1 MTDQN
6 RVPAEAVAEDHRLDR
21 SASKANESLAKHR
34 WHWTLDE
41 TNAERVSFHAYARAI
56 GRPASTVAQYAN
68 AFAAYTGSEYS
79 YPLSEWLQRVNLTS
93 ERQAATEAVAE
104 ANEVTFQTA
113 RQNYAPDVSRV
124 RDAVEQAVEREPTMT
139 AEDKAAYTK
148 RTAQT
153 IARSKAA
160 EAKRTKER
168 AAQRSVMF
176 MRIDAKLAHA
186 RRDLRDVLE
195 FGRDLGLG
203 DDEIEDVK
211 EALAKIKSFADLID
225 MALTGSMDVDWDAEL
240 AKIGGES

>member
-1 MTDQN
+1 MTDQH
-6 RVPAEAVAEDHRLDR
+6 VPAEVVAEDHRLER
-21 SASKANESLAKHR
+21 ASESLAKLR

-41 TNAERVSFHAYARAI
+41 TNPERVSIRAYARSI
-56 GRPASTVAQYAN
+56 GRGEAVVRFQVNGYA
-68 AFAAYTGSEYS
+68 AWQGEY
-79 YPLSEWLQRVNLTS
+79 VDVLTLDECI
-93 ERQAATEAVAE
+93 ERAKMVGEKAEIVEAVAE
-104 ANEVTFQTA
+104 ANEVTFQHA
-113 RQNYAPDVSRV
+113 RREYAPDVSRV

-139 AEDKAAYTK
+139 SDDKAAYAK

-203 DDEIEDVK
+203 DDEIEDIK

>member
-6 RVPAEAVAEDHRLDR
+6 LLPAEAVAEDHRLDR
-21 SASKANESLAKHR
+21 SAAKASESLAKHR

-41 TNAERVSFHAYARAI
+41 TNPDRVGFRAYARAVDRNDRTIRKYAI
-56 GRPASTVAQYAN
+56 GYRDWI
-68 AFAAYTGSEYS
+68 AYGGVRS
-79 YPLSEWLQRVNLTS
+79 LSEVMERANLTA
-93 ERQAATEAVAE
+93 EKEEIVEAVAE
-104 ANEVTFQTA
+104 ANEISFQRA
-113 RQNYAPDVSRV
+113 RKEYAPDVSRV
-124 RDAVEQAVEREPTMT
+124 RDAVEQAVERKPDMT
-139 AEDKAAYTK
+139 ADDKADYVK
-148 RTAQT
+148 RTAHT

-160 EAKRTKER
+160 DAKRTKER

-240 AKIGGES
+240 AKIGGDS

>member
-1 MTDQN
+1 MTGQN
-6 RVPAEAVAEDHRLDR
+6 MVPAKAVAEDRRLEQ
-21 SASKANESLAKHR
+21 SASRASESLAKHR

-41 TNAERVSFHAYARAI
+41 TNPERVSLRAYGRAVGRNDRTIRKYAI
-56 GRPASTVAQYAN
+56 GYREWI
-68 AFAAYTGSEYS
+68 AYDGVRN
-79 YPLSEWLQRVNLTS
+79 LSEVMERANLTA
-93 ERQAATEAVAE
+93 EKEEIVEAVAE
-104 ANEVTFQTA
+104 ANEISFQRA
-113 RQNYAPDVSRV
+113 RQEYAPDVSRV
-124 RDAVEQAVEREPTMT
+124 RDAVEQAVERKPDMT
-139 AEDKAAYTK
+139 ADDKADYVK

-160 EAKRTKER
+160 DAKRTKER

-186 RRDLRDVLE
+186 RGDLRDVLE

-240 AKIGGES
+240 AKIGGDS